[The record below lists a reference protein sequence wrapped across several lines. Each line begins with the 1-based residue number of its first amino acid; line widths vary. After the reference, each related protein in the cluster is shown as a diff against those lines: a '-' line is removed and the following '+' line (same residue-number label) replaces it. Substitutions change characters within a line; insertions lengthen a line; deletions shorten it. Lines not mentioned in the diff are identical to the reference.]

1 MTTRDPH
8 AGWRGRRRRRELFE
22 RGVHRHRRR
31 GDCFVI
37 GAMEFLEPRPGRAVS
52 LQEGEDR
59 IRLCTRR
66 HRWNARDGGRSAG
79 GESAAQ
85 H

>member
-1 MTTRDPH
+1 MTTRMP
-8 AGWRGRRRRRELFE
+8 AGVVG
-22 RGVHRHRRR
+22 GV
-31 GDCFVI
+31 DVSSSS
-37 GAMEFLEPRPGRAVS
+37 AASTVTAAAVS

-59 IRLCTRR
+59 VRLCTRR